1 MRSDRSKRGLLIAI
15 LLLLA
20 AIQIAGGTFAMLMY
34 REYLTNPK
42 DTTVVE
48 DKDNKNDP
56 ATEDEDDTDVVSPG
70 EDTPDIDED
79 VEDTEPEE
87 DADEDD
93 EDENDDK
100 DKDDGDE
107 EDDKDKDYIVMT
119 VRASDNF
126 AAVRAGRG
134 TQYEEVGRITN
145 GNKVALTDLKNGWY
159 KIAEGEYK
167 GYYTH
172 ESSYV
177 KE

>member
-1 MRSDRSKRGLLIAI
+1 MRSDKSKRGLLIAI

-20 AIQIAGGTFAMLMY
+20 AIQIAASTFAMLMY

-48 DKDNKNDP
+48 DKDSKSDP
-56 ATEDEDDTDVVSPG
+56 AVEDEDDTDAVSPD
-70 EDTPDIDED
+70 EDTSDSEEDEEDI
-79 VEDTEPEE
+79 EPEE
-87 DADEDD
+87 DTEADD
-93 EDENDDK
+93 EDKDDDK
-100 DKDDGDE
+100 DKDDEDE
-107 EDDKDKDYIVMT
+107 EGDKDKDYIVMT

-145 GNKVALTDLKNGWY
+145 GNKVALTDLKDGWY